1 MHCLNELTDLQD
13 IRTLEDLAALH
24 GQQEAETDYVEGSR
38 NLDLRSFDLEGWLS
52 LVATDETERAWA
64 SAHGHCHERPGGGQG
79 TLLRGIHDSISCYH
93 AATRAAGRLAL

>member
-52 LVATDETERAWA
+52 LVATDETGRA
-64 SAHGHCHERPGGGQG
+64 
-79 TLLRGIHDSISCYH
+79 LMSI
-93 AATRAAGRLAL
+93 ATNDPVVAKGRYCAPFTTAYRATMQRLVRQDA